1 MNNEQLV
8 LAERLM
14 DAIKYALLIVDEKG
28 TILRGNLL
36 AQTQY
41 GDGTGKLDGKS
52 ITDII
57 TSSSFTDITRSNTDL
72 PPTNNL
78 RFGVLQ
84 IRNISGGTS
93 IIDSIVMPAQFGTQ
107 KLFFIVWSPSDA
119 ARVEQ
124 VRTINQ
130 TLAQI
135 YTTSED
141 GGDISDAIRRIA
153 SSLTP
158 VFTDWCGV
166 YILNPEGLIE
176 QKVITPQRVLNNPA
190 VYEWF
195 ENDLNNDEVDG
206 LPAVLQSGSA
216 KLVAEVNP
224 MRRAAQAGIT
234 SYLIVP
240 LNINGRIIGASIFIY
255 AQSGRHFDQNS
266 LVLAE
271 NLALHLAN
279 YIKRIISGYLET
291 DGQTV
296 IGQAEGI
303 PATGQPVDQS
313 EAMLQTLFRI
323 SSKLNATLDVD
334 VILDALA
341 LEAIQ
346 MVGGES
352 GFAGLRTSDGM
363 RIKKYFQQGQEIPF
377 DHTWA
382 PGEGIPGW
390 VLKYKVPYGTSDAEN
405 DPLICRDLE
414 INKDIR
420 SVICTPILDT
430 VGEVIAYFDIRNK
443 QDSEGF
449 SINDQEMLLTLA
461 PVASIAIQNALAYQQ
476 RLASLADLERSA
488 QQFQELAASLQSTR
502 EEERI
507 KIARELHDQLGQS
520 LTGIKFD
527 LAWISEQIRQK
538 DEALGEKTK
547 DILAQVNKVIVSV
560 RQIAAELR
568 PGMLDDLG
576 LAASVEWQVHDF
588 EKRSGI
594 KCTILQLEEEQGISS
609 EQALAI
615 YRILQEGLTNV
626 AKHSETDRVDIS
638 LKTKGDQLVL
648 ELKDCGKGIKADEIN
663 NNHSLGLLGMRERAK
678 QFGGTFEINGN
689 PQHGT
694 ILRVAFPK
702 TAGE

>member
-1 MNNEQLV
+1 MESEQLT

-14 DAIKYALLIVDEKG
+14 DAIEYALLVVDEKG
-28 TILRGNLL
+28 IILRANIL
-36 AQTQY
+36 AKAQY
-41 GDGTGKLDGKS
+41 GDGTDRLVGKS
-52 ITDII
+52 ISDII
-57 TSSSFTDITRSNTDL
+57 TSSSYTDVIRPNTDL
-72 PPTNNL
+72 PPINNL
-78 RFGVLQ
+78 RFSILQ
-84 IRNISGGTS
+84 IRNENGITA
-93 IIDSIVMPAQFGTQ
+93 IIDSIIVPAQVGSQ

-119 ARVEQ
+119 TRVEQ
-124 VRTINQ
+124 VRMINQ
-130 TLAQI
+130 ILAQT

-141 GGDISDAIRRIA
+141 GGNISEAIRRIA
-153 SSLTP
+153 NSLAP
-158 VFTDWCGV
+158 LFTDWCGV
-166 YILNPEGLIE
+166 YVIDPEGLPE
-176 QKVITPQRVLNNPA
+176 QKVITPQEVLNNPA

-195 ENDLNNDEVDG
+195 ENDLTNDEVDG
-206 LPAVLQSGSA
+206 LPAVLQSGRA
-216 KLVAEVNP
+216 KLVVEVNP

-234 SYLIVP
+234 SYMIVP
-240 LNINGRIIGASIFIY
+240 LNFYGKPIGASIFIY
-255 AQSGRHFDQNS
+255 AESGRHFDQNS

-271 NLALHLAN
+271 NLALHLAIH
-279 YIKRIISGYLET
+279 IKRIIPGYLET
-291 DGQTV
+291 DRHTV
-296 IGQAEGI
+296 SEQAMGT
-303 PATGQPVDQS
+303 PVTGQPVDQS
-313 EAMLQTLFRI
+313 QAMLQTLFRI

-341 LEAIQ
+341 QEAIQ

-363 RIKKYFQQGQEIPF
+363 RVKKYFQQGREIPF

-382 PGEGIPGW
+382 IGEGIPGW

-414 INKDIR
+414 INNDLR

-476 RLASLADLERSA
+476 RLTTLADLERSA
-488 QQFQELAASLQSTR
+488 HQFQELAASLQSTR

-507 KIARELHDQLGQS
+507 NIARELHDQLGQS

-527 LAWISEQIRQK
+527 LAWISTQIGQK
-538 DEALGEKTK
+538 DETLGEKTK
-547 DILAQVNKVIVSV
+547 DILAQLNNTIVSV

-576 LAASVEWQVHDF
+576 LAASVEWQVRDF
-588 EKRSGI
+588 ERRSGI
-594 KCTILQLEEEQGISS
+594 KCTISQLDDEQNLSS

-626 AKHSETDRVDIS
+626 AKHAETDQLDIRMI
-638 LKTKGDQLVL
+638 T
-648 ELKDCGKGIKADEIN
+648 
-663 NNHSLGLLGMRERAK
+663 
-678 QFGGTFEINGN
+678 
-689 PQHGT
+689 
-694 ILRVAFPK
+694 
-702 TAGE
+702 